1 MTECCSNIFTDFT
14 FEDLTNADPPNEK
27 GVYVIKVKSKSEV
40 PPNVMIEKTRQL
52 LSGLNWNL
60 VIEFIMSRVERL
72 SKIGNC
78 PIIYIGS
85 AGGQRG
91 SQNTLKGRY
100 REFSLRHT
108 AMYPIWVLL
117 YFNWKLEFGWKKSVN
132 LKREENKLKIKY
144 RKLHNRKLPAL
155 VER

>member
-117 YFNWKLEFGWKKSVN
+117 YFNWKLEFGWKRSIKP
-132 LKREENKLKIKY
+132 KQEEEELKIKY
-144 RKLHNRKLPAL
+144 RKLHNGIFLR
-155 VER
+155 

>member
-1 MTECCSNIFTDFT
+1 MVECCSTLFTDFT
-14 FEDLTNADPPNEK
+14 FKDLTSADPPDEK
-27 GVYVIKVKSKSEV
+27 GVYIVKVKSRSEV
-40 PPNVMIEKTRQL
+40 SPDVMIKKARQL
-52 LSGLNWNL
+52 LSGIGWNL
-60 VIEFIMSRVERL
+60 VTEFIMGRVERL

-91 SQNTLKGRY
+91 SQNTLRGRY

-132 LKREENKLKIKY
+132 PKREENKLKIKY
-144 RKLHNRKLPAL
+144 RKLHNGKLPAL

>member
-52 LSGLNWNL
+52 LSGLNWYL

-117 YFNWKLEFGWKKSVN
+117 YFNWKLEFGWKRSIKP
-132 LKREENKLKIKY
+132 KQEEEELKIKY
-144 RKLHNRKLPAL
+144 RKLHNGIFLR
-155 VER
+155 